1 MDNKFVNEVEKMVNE
16 QQRFVRIRDR
26 TRYRH
31 NLGIIA
37 NYNMDARHALVLVVP
52 RELIAVRGRR
62 RRLAAPPALKMDYFV
77 EGEEGHSSDRAL
89 LTSDGIRNLDSVS
102 SDGQYLSGLEVRR
115 VDVDKLVYHDIHPAA
130 HELDLFEATRDDEIC
145 KFINHARYLQIR
157 QGEKFEVTQGPWKG
171 FKGVVGEAIVTEPTL
186 SVRLKGRYC
195 WEDIEVP
202 KEDLAHTGPQ
212 GSITTVKAGPYTG
225 LKGKIRSYL
234 RHTAVISPDTDA
246 EQTIDVRVSDIQRT
260 IDLGDEVEIM
270 MGLLKGRSDF
280 MLGGRG
286 KSRDIPRRPGL
297 RRRQGST
304 TGYRQDGEIL
314 VVSRMRR
321 SHMFPQ
327 VSIPF
332 ACIRTPPDTRNAR
345 IMAQSSQ
352 SGPTPFQLPPNTW
365 NSQDSQA
372 MYTGDPFRGLEVVI
386 VDHALKGY
394 EGHIVGSRLVNPYII
409 DNPNG
414 GDDQSTEDTE
424 DAAILEF
431 EVNKLNHIT
440 SYTTRLS
447 ARHLQE
453 KYSSKLPIMEA
464 IHLPHIF
471 AVPRQPD
478 CPRYPAAYGNDP
490 CDGDSTWEGATHEY
504 TSDLDVTFAAHDRF
518 TRHWLRN
525 PVMMHKKF
533 QILILDTLFD
543 DGSYRT
549 DNAVSGYT
557 VVTEAVDRWA
567 ERVFVKM
574 GEQRNLSTKKI
585 LLKKIIPDNLFLRHG
600 ERVIVIGADVVSN
613 DQIIGMAGWVN
624 ESPYSLDEGVQL
636 VALAEPPGFAYVPEV
651 NLCRTG
657 APALWKGDV
666 YN

>member
-1 MDNKFVNEVEKMVNE
+1 
-16 QQRFVRIRDR
+16 
-26 TRYRH
+26 
-31 NLGIIA
+31 
-37 NYNMDARHALVLVVP
+37 MDARHTLVLVVP
-52 RELIAVRGRR
+52 RELIAVHGRR

-77 EGEEGHSSDRAL
+77 EGEEGHCSDRAL
-89 LTSDGIRNLDSVS
+89 LTSDGIRNLDLVS

-115 VDVDKLVYHDIHPAA
+115 VDVDKLMYYDIHPAA
-130 HELDLFEATRDDEIC
+130 HKLDLFEATRDDEIC
-145 KFINHARYLQIR
+145 KFVNHARYLQIR
-157 QGEKFEVTQGPWKG
+157 QGEKIEVTQGPWKG

-186 SVRLKGRYC
+186 SVWLKGRYC

-202 KEDLAHTGPQ
+202 KEDLAHMGLQ
-212 GSITTVKAGPYTG
+212 GSITMVKAGPYTG

-234 RHTAVISPDTDA
+234 CHTAVIPPDTDA
-246 EQTIDVRVSDIQRT
+246 EQTIDVGVSDIQRT
-260 IDLGDEVEIM
+260 IDLGNKVKIM
-270 MGLLKGRSDF
+270 MGLLKGCSGF
-280 MLGGRG
+280 YVGVEEAKAEIYLNNPASAEG
-286 KSRDIPRRPGL
+286 K
-297 RRRQGST
+297 
-304 TGYRQDGEIL
+304 E
-314 VVSRMRR
+314 V
-321 SHMFPQ
+321 PQ
-327 VSIPF
+327 VIGRMISIPF
-332 ACIRTPPDTRNAR
+332 ACIQTPPDTRNAR

-372 MYTGDPFRGLEVVI
+372 MYTG
-386 VDHALKGY
+386 
-394 EGHIVGSRLVNPYII
+394 HIVGSRLVNLYII

-447 ARHLQE
+447 AQHLQE
-453 KYSSKLPIMEA
+453 KYSKLPIMEA
-464 IHLPHIF
+464 IHLPPHLRRPK
-471 AVPRQPD
+471 ATRTVPDTQLPM
-478 CPRYPAAYGNDP
+478 AMTL
-490 CDGDSTWEGATHEY
+490 CDGDSTWEGVTHEY

-543 DGSYRT
+543 DSSYQT
-549 DNAVSGYT
+549 DNVVSGYT

-567 ERVFVKM
+567 EQVFVKM

-600 ERVIVIGADVVSN
+600 EQVIVIRADVVGN

-624 ESPYSLDEGVQL
+624 ESPYSLDEGVQF

-651 NLCRTG
+651 RAVAVDLPQITGFVASHPVLLVPVPPSPNTLHPSIDNNDDNTTRTSLVYLCCLCACARL
-657 APALWKGDV
+657 PEEFRWND
-666 YN
+666 

>member
-1 MDNKFVNEVEKMVNE
+1 M
-16 QQRFVRIRDR
+16 
-26 TRYRH
+26 
-31 NLGIIA
+31 
-37 NYNMDARHALVLVVP
+37 
-52 RELIAVRGRR
+52 
-62 RRLAAPPALKMDYFV
+62 
-77 EGEEGHSSDRAL
+77 
-89 LTSDGIRNLDSVS
+89 
-102 SDGQYLSGLEVRR
+102 
-115 VDVDKLVYHDIHPAA
+115 
-130 HELDLFEATRDDEIC
+130 
-145 KFINHARYLQIR
+145 
-157 QGEKFEVTQGPWKG
+157 
-171 FKGVVGEAIVTEPTL
+171 
-186 SVRLKGRYC
+186 
-195 WEDIEVP
+195 
-202 KEDLAHTGPQ
+202 
-212 GSITTVKAGPYTG
+212 
-225 LKGKIRSYL
+225 
-234 RHTAVISPDTDA
+234 
-246 EQTIDVRVSDIQRT
+246 IDVGVSDIQRT

-270 MGLLKGRSDF
+270 MGLLKGRSGFYVGVDEAKAEIY
-280 MLGGRG
+280 LDDPASAEGKEAPQVIGR
-286 KSRDIPRRPGL
+286 
-297 RRRQGST
+297 
-304 TGYRQDGEIL
+304 
-314 VVSRMRR
+314 M
-321 SHMFPQ
+321 

-424 DAAILEF
+424 DVAILEF

-453 KYSSKLPIMEA
+453 KYSKLPIMEA
-464 IHLPHIF
+464 IHLPPHLRRPK
-471 AVPRQPD
+471 ATGTVPDTQLPM
-478 CPRYPAAYGNDP
+478 AMTP

-600 ERVIVIGADVVSN
+600 ERVIVIGADVVGN

-651 NLCRTG
+651 RAVAVDLPQITGFVASHPVLLVPVPPSPNTLHPSIDNNDDDTTRTSLVYLCCLCACARL
-657 APALWKGDV
+657 PEEFRWND
-666 YN
+666 